1 MDKIVFLLCI
11 YPIFMCLRSLIT
23 GNEMTP
29 GNQPIHEPRTAKMSA
44 GQSPQDMIAHL
55 KERLSAMKVKMVG
68 FTYC

>member
-1 MDKIVFLLCI
+1 
-11 YPIFMCLRSLIT
+11 
-23 GNEMTP
+23 MTP

-55 KERLSAMKVKMVG
+55 KTRLSAMKVKMVG